1 MYNTDVDKL
10 FEIDN
15 MNMSQLS
22 DWFTVNRL
30 NLNFDKTCYSTF
42 HTNYVD
48 LYKFKL
54 YMDGKEIQ
62 RVESCKYLGILIDSD
77 LKWRHHIDYKASQ
90 IHKHI
95 L

>member
-1 MYNTDVDKL
+1 MILFADDTNLFLYNTDVDKL
-10 FEIDN
+10 FEIAN

-30 NLNFDKTCYSTF
+30 NLNLDKTRYSTF
-42 HTNYVD
+42 HINCVE
-48 LYKFKL
+48 LNKFKL

-77 LKWRHHIDYKASQ
+77 LK
-90 IHKHI
+90 
-95 L
+95 